1 MTDREPVILA
11 ASGVTF
17 GFPQR
22 PRFLQPIDLE
32 IAAGQCW
39 GIIGPNGAGKS
50 TLLRL
55 LAGLLKPDSGTV
67 RLETLP
73 LQDVPLRRRARRV
86 AFLPQNL
93 PGDLPSTAREI
104 VLMGRFPHRRFGL
117 FESAEDQ
124 RIAEK
129 ALAVMG
135 VSEFADRPLAT
146 LSGGEA
152 QRVHIAAVI
161 AQEPAALLLD
171 EPTASLDLFHQ
182 LSIFTTLGGLVERS
196 GVAVVV
202 VTHDINLAARF
213 CSHLLLLHDGRPLAK
228 GGPRDVLKTEL
239 LQAAYDVELAG
250 VISDQTSAPWI
261 VPLRTRPR
269 HDGRAHPGGG
279 AQ

>member
-1 MTDREPVILA
+1 
-11 ASGVTF
+11 VTF
-17 GFPQR
+17 GVPQR
-22 PRFLQPIDLE
+22 PGFLQPIDLE
-32 IAAGQCW
+32 IGEGQCW

-55 LAGLLKPDSGTV
+55 MAGLLKPASGTM
-67 RLETLP
+67 RLEGFP
-73 LQDVPLRRRARRV
+73 FHDVPLRQRARRV

-117 FESAEDQ
+117 FENADDM
-124 RIAEK
+124 RIADN
-129 ALAVMG
+129 ALAAMG
-135 VSEFADRPLAT
+135 VTEFADRPLAT

-182 LSIFTTLGGLVERS
+182 LSIFTILGNLAARS

-213 CSHLLLLHDGRPLAK
+213 CSHILLLHDGRPVAK
-228 GGPRDVLKTEL
+228 GGPRDVLKPEA
-239 LQAAYDVELAG
+239 LQAAYDVELAS
-250 VISDQTSAPWI
+250 IASDQTPGPWI

-269 HDGRAHPGGG
+269 GRANTGRGG
-279 AQ
+279 Q